1 MATITTVQYTDETQ
15 QAVQV
20 AYDDGTQQ
28 TVPVAAGNRHWGEV
42 SLWLA
47 SAAGNTIADAP
58 PPGPDLAAIAGGQ
71 LRAILG
77 QLNGRTIPLAALA
90 RINPAITDTTARGT
104 DLTLD
109 EAIWRVLFPLFW
121 ASLEP
126 WVDPTTGEIN
136 VPQGDIP
143 VRVKL

>member
-15 QAVQV
+15 RAVRV
-20 AYDDGTQQ
+20 TYDNGTQQ

-47 SAAGNTIADAP
+47 AGNEIAAAP
-58 PPGPDLAAIAGGQ
+58 PPPPNYAAIAGGQ

-77 QLNGRTIPLAALA
+77 QLNGRTIPLTALA
-90 RINPAITDTTARGT
+90 EINPAITDTTARGT
-104 DLTLD
+104 DLTTE
-109 EAIWRVLFPLFW
+109 EAIWNVLFPLFW

-126 WVDPTTGEIN
+126 WVDPATGEIN

-143 VRVKL
+143 VRVQL